1 MITGS
6 GNTKSTPDILL
17 SMLTLNSAMEEPKE
31 CTYMAIAE
39 GGKQLNMAKVVS
51 TFFDGLLKCNES
63 LKVTFLLLFSM
74 QVIIS
79 VMTRCTQPSLL

>member
-17 SMLTLNSAMEEPKE
+17 SMLTLNSSMEEPKE

-51 TFFDGLLKCNES
+51 TFFDGFIE
-63 LKVTFLLLFSM
+63 V
-74 QVIIS
+74 
-79 VMTRCTQPSLL
+79 